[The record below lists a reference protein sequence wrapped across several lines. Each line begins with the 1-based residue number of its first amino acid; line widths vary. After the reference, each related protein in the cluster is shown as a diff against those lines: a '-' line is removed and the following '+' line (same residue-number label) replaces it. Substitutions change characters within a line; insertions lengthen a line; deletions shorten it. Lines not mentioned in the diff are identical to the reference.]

1 VKAKLIVNPTAGTDA
16 AVRHLTYINGQ
27 IRRRVG
33 LLDIVITTEE
43 GDAASAARD
52 AVLSGYDYLF
62 VGGGDG
68 TLNEVLNGI
77 GAVPGGFD
85 AVVLGIVPLGTGNDF
100 ATALG
105 YPADVTAAVDSLLD
119 APAACVDIGQL
130 NDRYFINVSAGGFIA
145 EVSDAVSPQL
155 KTIAGRLA
163 YVIGGASVVL
173 EHEPLGVRV
182 DSSVHSTSMSINM
195 FAVCNSRLIGGG
207 RLIAPDARVDD
218 GLLDV
223 YLVEAMSKLDFLG
236 LLARLSDG
244 EHVSDESVTYFRA
257 AELDLQFDRSVKVN
271 TDGQVL
277 DTHRCHYQVLPGALR
292 VLRPTR
298 EAA

>member
-1 VKAKLIVNPTAGTDA
+1 MKAKLIVNPTAGIDA
-16 AVRHLTYINGQ
+16 AVRHLTHINER

-33 LLDIVITTEE
+33 LLDIVITTGE
-43 GDAASAARD
+43 GDAASAAED
-52 AVLSGYDYLF
+52 AVRCGYDHVF

-68 TLNEVLNGI
+68 TVNEVLNGI

-100 ATALG
+100 ASAFG
-105 YPADVTAAVDSLLD
+105 YPSDITAAADALVD
-119 APAACVDIGQL
+119 APAAWIDVGQL

-155 KTIAGRLA
+155 KNIAGRLA
-163 YVIGGASVVL
+163 YVIGGATVVL
-173 EHEPLGVRV
+173 EHEPVGVRV
-182 DSSVHSTSMSINM
+182 ESSPRSLSMSINM
-195 FAVCNSRLIGGG
+195 FAVCNSRLVGGG

-223 YLVEAMSKLDFLG
+223 YLVESMSKVEFVG
-236 LLARLSDG
+236 LLTRVTEG
-244 EHVSDESVTYFRA
+244 EHVTDERVTYFRA
-257 AELDLQFDRSVKVN
+257 AELDLQFDRPIKVN

-277 DTHRCHYQVLPGALR
+277 ETDRCRYRVLPRALR
-292 VLRPTR
+292 VLRP
-298 EAA
+298 